1 MPKNPRSRPARPAT
15 RPTARDVV
23 AATLDRR
30 EAPQTPLPEEVEAT
44 RRRAAR
50 PQPLQASLDRLA
62 EQMRIA
68 KLFGD
73 TKDLVAKAR
82 EACALAPDALELTF
96 QLAEIL
102 HESGDFTGAEEALV
116 AAEASFSGGSQVH
129 VYRAR
134 MFLARGEVSEAL
146 QALNAAIEAFPRDLH
161 ARSERAALSTEHREA
176 DCRVILAAD
185 PNDGYALRLLA
196 SHLGHLGKTKE
207 ARMLLDRA
215 IAHSPADPDARIARA
230 LQADTPAAALTDFD
244 AALRAVP
251 LGATIYAS
259 RAAYFA
265 GRGDSFR
272 AALDGAAVW
281 VLARIGAPVRAE
293 ESERARGYLAEAL
306 GKSLTA
312 EERATLAGAV
322 AAFSAS
328 VGPAEGAMF
337 AALFATPIIDA

>member
-1 MPKNPRSRPARPAT
+1 MAKNPRSPSG
-15 RPTARDVV
+15 RPTARDVA
-23 AATLDRR
+23 AATLLGGD
-30 EAPQTPLPEEVEAT
+30 APAPLLPEEVEAT

-50 PQPLQASLDRLA
+50 PQAVQASLDRLA

-82 EACALAPDALELTF
+82 EACALAPDALEFHF
-96 QLAEIL
+96 QLAEIM
-102 HESGDFTGAEEALV
+102 HESGDFAGAEDAL
-116 AAEASFSGGSQVH
+116 AAADGTFAGGSQVH

-134 MFLARGEVSEAL
+134 MCLTRGEAAEAL
-146 QALNAAIEAFPRDLH
+146 QALNLAIEAFPRDLH
-161 ARSERAALSTEHREA
+161 ARRGRAALSTEHREA

-185 PNDGYALRLLA
+185 PNDRDALRLLA
-196 SHLGHLGKTKE
+196 SHLGNLGKTKE
-207 ARMLLDRA
+207 ARILLDRA
-215 IAHSPADPDARIARA
+215 IAHNPADPDARIARA
-230 LQADTPAAALTDFD
+230 LQADTPAAALADFD

-265 GRGDSFR
+265 GGGDSFR

-281 VLARIGAPVRAE
+281 VLARIGAPVRTE
-293 ESERARGYLAEAL
+293 EIERARGYLTEIL
-306 GKSLTA
+306 RKPLTA

-322 AAFSAS
+322 TAFSGA

-337 AALFATPIIDA
+337 AALFAAPVPDA

>member
-1 MPKNPRSRPARPAT
+1 MAKNPRSPSG

-23 AATLDRR
+23 AATLNRR
-30 EAPQTPLPEEVEAT
+30 DAPETTLPEEVEAT

-50 PQPLQASLDRLA
+50 PQVVQASLDRLA

-73 TKDLVAKAR
+73 RKDLIAKAR
-82 EACALAPDALELTF
+82 EACTLAPDALELRF

-102 HESGDFTGAEEALV
+102 HESGDFTGAEDALT

-134 MFLARGEVSEAL
+134 MFLARGEAAEAL
-146 QALNAAIEAFPRDLH
+146 QALNTAIEAFPRDLH

-196 SHLGHLGKTKE
+196 SHLAHLGKTKE
-207 ARMLLDRA
+207 ARVLLDRA
-215 IAHSPADPDARIARA
+215 IAHGPADPDARIARA
-230 LQADTPAAALTDFD
+230 LQADTPAEALADFD

-265 GRGDSFR
+265 GRGDPFR

-281 VLARIGAPVRAE
+281 VLARIGAPVRSE
-293 ESERARGYLAEAL
+293 EIDRARGYLSEML
-306 GKSLTA
+306 GKPLTA

-322 AAFSAS
+322 AAFSGA

-337 AALFATPIIDA
+337 AALLAAPVVDA